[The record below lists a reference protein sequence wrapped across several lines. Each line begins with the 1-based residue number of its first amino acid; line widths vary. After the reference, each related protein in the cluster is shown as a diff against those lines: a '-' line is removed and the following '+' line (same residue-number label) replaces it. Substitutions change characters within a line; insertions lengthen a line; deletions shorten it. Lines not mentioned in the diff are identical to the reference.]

1 MIHKQI
7 SIVVVVLVLVLFVNV
22 TSGLFC
28 HVYNSYQ
35 TSFTSVN
42 CDNGICIVSVS
53 FPFYFLFFFYH
64 FYFILQ
70 TTTWSDGRVEGWCTK
85 NSCNYERSFYGSTST
100 IECCSDRDN
109 CNENTNSATSSNSP
123 SFLTLLLLFLLL
135 PFST

>member
-7 SIVVVVLVLVLFVNV
+7 SIVVVVVVLVLFVNV

-42 CDNGICIVSVS
+42 CENGICIVSFS
-53 FPFYFLFFFYH
+53 FYFLFNFN
-64 FYFILQ
+64 FILQ

-109 CNENTNSATSSNSP
+109 CNENTNSATSQTSHC
-123 SFLTLLLLFLLL
+123 FLTLLLLFLLL